1 MPTRPQVIAFDIL
14 GTVFS
19 LEPMRAKLIA
29 LGLPSLALEF
39 LYTAGLRD
47 TFAMAASTTF
57 APFLSV
63 LEGCL
68 DEVLAMHGLC
78 ASSDQKQDVLAA
90 MKVLPAHKDA
100 QAAFETLATAGIRIF
115 ALSNGSASSTSNLL
129 RSAGLSGFIE
139 QVLSVEDVKL
149 SKPRPEVYLYAAQT
163 AAIAPEA
170 MMLVAA
176 HPWDVHGAKVA
187 DLMAGYVARKRPFP
201 LALKAPDLSG
211 DSLVDVAGQITRL

>member
-1 MPTRPQVIAFDIL
+1 MPSRPQAVAFDIL

-29 LGLPSLALEF
+29 LGLPPLALEF

-57 APFLSV
+57 APFISV

-68 DEVLAMHGLC
+68 DEVLTMHGLS
-78 ASSDQKQDVLAA
+78 ASSDQKQDVLAT
-90 MKVLPAHKDA
+90 MKVLPAHEHA
-100 QAAFETLATAGIRIF
+100 RAAFEILATAEIRIF
-115 ALSNGSASSTSNLL
+115 ALSNGAASSTSNLL
-129 RSAGLSGFIE
+129 SGAGLNGFVE

-163 AAIAPEA
+163 AAVAPEA

-201 LALKAPDLSG
+201 SALKGPDVNG
-211 DSLVDVAGQITRL
+211 DSLVDVAGQIARL

>member
-1 MPTRPQVIAFDIL
+1 MPTRPQVVAFDII

-63 LEGCL
+63 LRGCL
-68 DEVLAMHGLC
+68 DEVLAMHGLS

-90 MKVLPAHKDA
+90 MKVLPAHEDA
-100 QAAFETLATAGIRIF
+100 QAAFEILATAGIRIF

-129 RSAGLSGFIE
+129 SGARLSGFVE
-139 QVLSVEDVKL
+139 QVLSVEDIKL
-149 SKPRPEVYLYAAQT
+149 SKPRPEVYLYAAQA

-170 MMLVAA
+170 VMLVAA

-201 LALKAPDLSG
+201 SALKGPDVSG
-211 DSLVDVAGQITRL
+211 DSLVDVARQITGL